1 MIATININHFSSELS
16 DGNRNYTYFKI
27 QYQVLLFFGQ
37 QVKIILILVF
47 THTPMCVSTYT
58 QYFPESCEQISQ
70 TNYLVGFEPTTIALL
85 EQCLT
90 N

>member
-1 MIATININHFSSELS
+1 MEIEITHISKFN
-16 DGNRNYTYFKI
+16 TK
-27 QYQVLLFFGQ
+27 VLLFFGQ
-37 QVKIILILVF
+37 QVKIILILFF

-58 QYFPESCEQISQ
+58 QYFPESCERISQ
-70 TNYLVGFEPTTIALL
+70 TFYSVGFEPTTLAIL